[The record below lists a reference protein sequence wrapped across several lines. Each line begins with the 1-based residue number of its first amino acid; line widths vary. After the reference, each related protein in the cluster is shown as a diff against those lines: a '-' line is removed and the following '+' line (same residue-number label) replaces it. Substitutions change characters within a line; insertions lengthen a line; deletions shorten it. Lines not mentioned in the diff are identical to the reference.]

1 MRQACS
7 SAVGMRMK
15 MGRELTLPPSGLGFE
30 QDQGSSPGLL
40 GSWEERRSQAW
51 SPPGTLPSPTQQME
65 KQERY
70 ERGPWGLVRA
80 GLTSVLATSRL
91 PELA

>member
-51 SPPGTLPSPTQQME
+51 SPPGSSFHGIFQARILEWFAIS
-65 KQERY
+65 
-70 ERGPWGLVRA
+70 
-80 GLTSVLATSRL
+80 SSRVYF
-91 PELA
+91 